1 MGFLYDVNAAWNF
14 GQRQFLNARFS
25 PYLVVGAGGLT
36 SEIRDGS
43 AAFVNGGG
51 TATGPAH
58 VLHDRD
64 TFFTVNYG
72 GGLKVMNVL
81 GPIGF
86 RADVRGRTIPNFF
99 RQTMNWPEVTGGL
112 LLSWG
117 ER

>member
-14 GQRQFLNARFS
+14 GQRQFLNARVS

-36 SEIRDGS
+36 ADIRDAS

-51 TATGPAH
+51 TATAPGR
-58 VLHDRD
+58 VLHDHD

-72 GGLKVMNVL
+72 GGVKVMNVL

-86 RADVRGRTIPNFF
+86 RADVRGRTIPNFNHE
-99 RQTMNWPEVTGGL
+99 TINWPEVTGGL

>member
-1 MGFLYDVNAAWNF
+1 MEFWSASIFECPLQPLPGSW
-14 GQRQFLNARFS
+14 R
-25 PYLVVGAGGLT
+25 GGLT

-43 AAFVNGGG
+43 AAFVNGDG

-72 GGLKVMNVL
+72 AGLKVMNVL

>member
-1 MGFLYDVNAAWNF
+1 VEFWSASIFECPLQPLPGSWRGGIDQRNSGRF
-14 GQRQFLNARFS
+14 GR
-25 PYLVVGAGGLT
+25 
-36 SEIRDGS
+36 IREW
-43 AAFVNGGG
+43 GG
-51 TATGPAH
+51 TATGPVH

>member
-43 AAFVNGGG
+43 AAFVNGAEPQPVQLMSYT
-51 TATGPAH
+51 TAT
-58 VLHDRD
+58 RSS
-64 TFFTVNYG
+64 TVNYG

-86 RADVRGRTIPNFF
+86 RADVRGRTIPNFYHE
-99 RQTMNWPEVTGGL
+99 TINWPEVTGGL